1 LFNPPEITMHTKT
14 HAVKTTLAA
23 HGTPATS
30 DSQPSE
36 PKRSLP
42 TMSRRTR
49 TTIAVVVAGAVLV
62 VIAITAW
69 NKLQAEFDESFNR
82 FSACP
87 SAALERTA

>member
-1 LFNPPEITMHTKT
+1 MHTKT
-14 HAVKTTLAA
+14 HAAKTTPAA
-23 HGTPATS
+23 HSTPATS

-62 VIAITAW
+62 VIAVTAW

-87 SAALERTA
+87 CAALERTA

>member
-1 LFNPPEITMHTKT
+1 MHTKT
-14 HAVKTTLAA
+14 HAVDTTVAA
-23 HGTPATS
+23 HCNPATN

-42 TMSRRTR
+42 AMSRRIR
-49 TTIAVVVAGAVLV
+49 TTFAVVVAGAVLV
-62 VIAITAW
+62 AIAITAW